1 MNTNFHEYEDAEE
14 TIDASA
20 IKRRFVTIRVY
31 SWQKTFIIHA
41 ERMAFAIF
49 AAPITGGSIGGAIS
63 ARAAKD

>member
-20 IKRRFVTIRVY
+20 IKRRFVTIRAY
-31 SWQKTFIIHA
+31 SWLKTFMIYA
-41 ERMAFAIF
+41 ERMALAIF

-63 ARAAKD
+63 ARGAKD